1 MPIED
6 VLLDLK
12 HKIEKNL
19 PAGVTITDVEFEGPQ
34 LVLYTEEPR
43 KFADDGNIIRN
54 LAKDLRT
61 RIAMRPDPRVLATPE
76 DSISIIEEVVP
87 KESVISSYY
96 FDPDSGE
103 VIIEAEKPGLVIG
116 KHGATL
122 REITKQIGWIPKVV
136 RTPPIKSRTV
146 KNIREF
152 MRNNLKER
160 KEILKT
166 VGRKIHRE
174 CTSKDQWVRVTALGG
189 CKEVGRSCFLLSTP
203 ESRIL
208 IDCGVNVGSDENMTP
223 FLYVPEVFPLNQIDA
238 VVVTHAHLDH
248 QGLVPLLFKYGYEG
262 PVYCTPPT
270 RDLMVLL
277 QLDYIDVAAK
287 EGKKIPY
294 ESGMVAKTLKHTIPL
309 DYEEVTDIAPDI
321 KLTFHN
327 AGHILGS
334 AISHF
339 HIGDGLH
346 NVVFTGDYK
355 FEKTRL
361 FDPAV
366 NRFPRVE
373 TVISEATYGNS
384 NAFQPALKD
393 AEKHLQMVVK
403 NTIER
408 GGIAVIPAFAVG
420 RSQEVMIV
428 LEESIRKGLIP
439 EVPVYLDGMIWEA
452 TAIHATHPE
461 YLNNDLRKLIFQKG
475 QNPFLSE
482 CFKPVDSHEARQ
494 KIIQNPHPCV
504 ILATSGMMNGGP
516 VMDYFKA
523 FAEDQRNMLVFV
535 GYQADGTIGR
545 RLQKG
550 WKEIPMTGKN
560 GSTEMLKMNMEVQVV
575 DGFSGHSDRRQLM
588 EYVKKMQPRPERVF
602 TEHGDEKACVD
613 LASSVYK
620 KLKIETR
627 ALTNLET
634 VRLL

>member
-12 HKIEKNL
+12 NKIEKNL

-54 LAKDLRT
+54 LAKELRT

-223 FLYVPEVFPLNQIDA
+223 YLYVPEVFPLSHIDA
-238 VVVTHAHLDH
+238 VIVTHAHLDH

-287 EGKKIPY
+287 EGKKSPY
-294 ESGMVAKTLKHTIPL
+294 ESGMITKTLKHTIPL

-355 FEKTRL
+355 YEKTRL

-366 NRFPRVE
+366 NKFPRVE
-373 TVISEATYGNS
+373 TVITEATYGNS
-384 NAFQPALKD
+384 NAFQPAIKD

-403 NTIER
+403 NTVER
-408 GGIAVIPAFAVG
+408 GGIALIPAFAVG

-428 LEESIRKGLIP
+428 LEESIRKGIIP
-439 EVPVYLDGMIWEA
+439 
-452 TAIHATHPE
+452 
-461 YLNNDLRKLIFQKG
+461 
-475 QNPFLSE
+475 
-482 CFKPVDSHEARQ
+482 
-494 KIIQNPHPCV
+494 
-504 ILATSGMMNGGP
+504 
-516 VMDYFKA
+516 
-523 FAEDQRNMLVFV
+523 
-535 GYQADGTIGR
+535 
-545 RLQKG
+545 
-550 WKEIPMTGKN
+550 
-560 GSTEMLKMNMEVQVV
+560 
-575 DGFSGHSDRRQLM
+575 
-588 EYVKKMQPRPERVF
+588 
-602 TEHGDEKACVD
+602 
-613 LASSVYK
+613 
-620 KLKIETR
+620 
-627 ALTNLET
+627 
-634 VRLL
+634 